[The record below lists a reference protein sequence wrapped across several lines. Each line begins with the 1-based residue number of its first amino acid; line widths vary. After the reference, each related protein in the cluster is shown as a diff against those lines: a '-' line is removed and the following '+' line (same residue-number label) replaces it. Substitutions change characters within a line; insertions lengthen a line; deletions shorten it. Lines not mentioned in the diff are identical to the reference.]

1 MPKTFC
7 LHLQSGC
14 ASFGESPIASP
25 FRCILVT
32 WKGTRSGAHSYFV
45 IQEMPGPQSHLSLAS
60 RGVAHRAPLS
70 GVDGAGEEWPR
81 SATGTGSWEVDR
93 RVLVA
98 GRLAV
103 CLIGEAVLPCPGFTH
118 PVICPLLVLVVL
130 TLFCLL
136 LGFSLIRVPICFT
149 CRITTSFSHG
159 SGVLPKGDVTFT
171 LLFSA

>member
-1 MPKTFC
+1 M
-7 LHLQSGC
+7 
-14 ASFGESPIASP
+14 
-25 FRCILVT
+25 
-32 WKGTRSGAHSYFV
+32 HSYFV
-45 IQEMPGPQSHLSLAS
+45 IQETPGPQSHLFLAS

-130 TLFCLL
+130 TLFRLL

-149 CRITTSFSHG
+149 CRIMTSFSHG

-171 LLFSA
+171 LLFPA